1 MSADLPA
8 LVVVDAANVMGSV
21 PDGWWR
27 DRSGAAARVRDA
39 LAGVAS
45 AGLPGVA
52 DPPVEVVLVTEGAA
66 RDVPSTPA
74 VRVVPAHG
82 SGDDAIVDLVRA
94 ELGPSSPRRV
104 VVVTADRGLRTRV
117 RALGA
122 DVAGPRTVYPP
133 AQDRPRL

>member
-1 MSADLPA
+1 MSGDLPP

-27 DRSGAAARVRDA
+27 DRSGAAGRVRDA
-39 LAGVAS
+39 LGDVAA
-45 AGLPGVA
+45 AGLPGVV

-66 RDVPSTPA
+66 RDVAGTPT
-74 VRVVPAHG
+74 VRVVPARG
-82 SGDDAIVDLVRA
+82 SGDDAIVDLVR
-94 ELGPSSPRRV
+94 SSEPDVRRV

-122 DVAGPRTVYPP
+122 EVVGPRTVYPP
-133 AQDRPRL
+133 HLPGPG